1 MESRK
6 SIMKAHT
13 TPNTMI
19 QNTSYNS
26 LNSAGIKSAVS
37 FGIKDTGLAHIFNVL
52 RNQLYT
58 DKIGAVVRE
67 YSANAYD
74 ANVEAGKPNCPIT
87 ITMPSKLSKVFK
99 IRDFGRGLSEQ
110 DIQEIYCFYGES
122 TKRQSNAFI
131 GQLGLGSKSAFA
143 YGDNFVINSFTDG
156 KVRSYNAFIDP
167 SGIGQIALL
176 STQDTTDENG
186 VEIVIP
192 VKGEDANYFTGAVK
206 RYLRFFKVRPN
217 IVGMDKGEYDKV
229 FAKPISVGAG
239 WAFYDNRED
248 HRPMAVMGNI
258 AYPIDRSALK
268 FISGND
274 ADTQISYLFNSAIV
288 IDFNIGDLDVAASR
302 EGLQYTDRTIAN
314 IKSKAGEIIKTLVT
328 DIQKQITQNAKSE
341 YAAKKFMSEM
351 DNLVSGFHYI
361 RQIVKRITFNGKI
374 VTSDNVDT
382 TRKSADRSLRFHVM
396 RYRKNWNGNV
406 QTTNLNEF
414 GARHDIQL
422 VFNDLGH
429 YNAGAKYGR
438 YLASQ
443 SGDRETIYLFTIQRM
458 EVVNGAEVL
467 KALKPEQYA
476 TYAQQIAEL
485 KEANGFCDEDFIFA
499 SQINI
504 PVNAVGT
511 TTSKSKRVGALVL
524 DPKNVNSW
532 RNRNAWKDCVVDE
545 KNGNGIYVQI
555 NNFHA
560 VINGGD
566 KMVGSSLLDLVQPFK
581 NIDPANIVGFTSTQ
595 LKKKMGS
602 GWVRLEDK
610 MQEEFDAFISAN
622 KIDIDLLLANRL
634 GNTMLRDSFFYR
646 LQDKKHQDLLMSLIK
661 SDDDRATLRD
671 LFACVNSHNTDAN
684 SKSKEQIAIMLTSKI
699 ERLNIAAGN
708 ASGKNEKAVKIAEEV
723 VNRAKAL
730 QKKFPLLSYIE
741 ERNMRWGFSADFAK
755 VLSDYMNA

>member
-1 MESRK
+1 
-6 SIMKAHT
+6 
-13 TPNTMI
+13 
-19 QNTSYNS
+19 
-26 LNSAGIKSAVS
+26 
-37 FGIKDTGLAHIFNVL
+37 
-52 RNQLYT
+52 
-58 DKIGAVVRE
+58 
-67 YSANAYD
+67 
-74 ANVEAGKPNCPIT
+74 
-87 ITMPSKLSKVFK
+87 
-99 IRDFGRGLSEQ
+99 
-110 DIQEIYCFYGES
+110 
-122 TKRQSNAFI
+122 
-131 GQLGLGSKSAFA
+131 
-143 YGDNFVINSFTDG
+143 
-156 KVRSYNAFIDP
+156 
-167 SGIGQIALL
+167 
-176 STQDTTDENG
+176 
-186 VEIVIP
+186 
-192 VKGEDANYFTGAVK
+192 
-206 RYLRFFKVRPN
+206 
-217 IVGMDKGEYDKV
+217 
-229 FAKPISVGAG
+229 
-239 WAFYDNRED
+239 
-248 HRPMAVMGNI
+248 
-258 AYPIDRSALK
+258 
-268 FISGND
+268 
-274 ADTQISYLFNSAIV
+274 
-288 IDFNIGDLDVAASR
+288 
-302 EGLQYTDRTIAN
+302 
-314 IKSKAGEIIKTLVT
+314 
-328 DIQKQITQNAKSE
+328 
-341 YAAKKFMSEM
+341 
-351 DNLVSGFHYI
+351 
-361 RQIVKRITFNGKI
+361 
-374 VTSDNVDT
+374 
-382 TRKSADRSLRFHVM
+382 
-396 RYRKNWNGNV
+396 
-406 QTTNLNEF
+406 
-414 GARHDIQL
+414 
-422 VFNDLGH
+422 
-429 YNAGAKYGR
+429 
-438 YLASQ
+438 
-443 SGDRETIYLFTIQRM
+443 M

-566 KMVGSSLLDLVQPFK
+566 KMVGSLLLDLVQPFK

-671 LFACVNSHNTDAN
+671 LFACVNSHNNDAN
-684 SKSKEQIAIMLTSKI
+684 SKSKEQIAIMLISKI
-699 ERLNIAAGN
+699 ERINIAAGN